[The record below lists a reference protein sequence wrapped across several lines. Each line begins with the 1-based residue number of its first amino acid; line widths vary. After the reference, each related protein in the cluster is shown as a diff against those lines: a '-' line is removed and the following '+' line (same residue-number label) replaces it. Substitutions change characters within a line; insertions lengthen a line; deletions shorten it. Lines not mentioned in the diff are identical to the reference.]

1 MREAQ
6 FSETVLRCMSAT
18 SAFLERKETLHFLQ
32 EDVDI
37 IEKSLI
43 DDYTDTDNG
52 ETFSYS
58 VKGHDGTITN
68 YTLAAE
74 KEKPTNGNSN
84 LIFPSPTNN
93 VANRYKNMQEVIR
106 SQYLYQKG
114 LLDEVILAILRDS
127 GKRPVFQ
134 RADSTI
140 IRNHL
145 SSEFA
150 NNGLTLPF
158 EFAVTTT
165 QDAIIYA
172 SPRYDENIG
181 KGKYSQTLFPNTD
194 SKLKLNVEFPNQK
207 NYIFSSVRFII
218 PTLAFT
224 LILLVVFLY
233 TIILAFRQKKITEMK
248 TDFINNMTHELK
260 TPISTISLAGSD
272 AQRQLD
278 TEIAILSE
286 TSVAGHF
293 R

>member
-1 MREAQ
+1 MKKSIIWLLTIVMSITFGALLYFQLMYLENMVKMREAQ

-140 IRNHL
+140 K
-145 SSEFA
+145 
-150 NNGLTLPF
+150 
-158 EFAVTTT
+158 
-165 QDAIIYA
+165 
-172 SPRYDENIG
+172 IG
-181 KGKYSQTLFPNTD
+181 RAH
-194 SKLKLNVEFPNQK
+194 V
-207 NYIFSSVRFII
+207 
-218 PTLAFT
+218 
-224 LILLVVFLY
+224 
-233 TIILAFRQKKITEMK
+233 
-248 TDFINNMTHELK
+248 
-260 TPISTISLAGSD
+260 
-272 AQRQLD
+272 
-278 TEIAILSE
+278 
-286 TSVAGHF
+286 
-293 R
+293 